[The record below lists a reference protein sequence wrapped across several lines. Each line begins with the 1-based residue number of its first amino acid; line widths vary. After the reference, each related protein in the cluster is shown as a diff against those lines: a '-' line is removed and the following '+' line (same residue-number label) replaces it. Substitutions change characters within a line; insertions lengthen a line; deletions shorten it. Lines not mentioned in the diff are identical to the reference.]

1 MVCTSRPPARGFP
14 PQPRRSS
21 CPSSCP
27 LASGQEPRPLPRGGC
42 RRACQRSGRGAL
54 RLSRSLPVRR
64 SGTCSGRNP
73 RDAMR
78 DGVRDVPRVERPAL
92 HLVVPGART
101 AAQRPPGA
109 VGLDSRKESP
119 HTRRSSRLSSLSCR
133 LSGLPGI
140 FKLMSVSVHLPEK
153 LAARLAAEA
162 ARQGRDVD
170 EVAAELLGDRLPA
183 AEGELDVLEAF
194 IGSGDSGD
202 PSWAGR
208 DTAELRAE
216 AAARRHAG

>member
-1 MVCTSRPPARGFP
+1 
-14 PQPRRSS
+14 
-21 CPSSCP
+21 
-27 LASGQEPRPLPRGGC
+27 
-42 RRACQRSGRGAL
+42 
-54 RLSRSLPVRR
+54 
-64 SGTCSGRNP
+64 
-73 RDAMR
+73 
-78 DGVRDVPRVERPAL
+78 
-92 HLVVPGART
+92 
-101 AAQRPPGA
+101 
-109 VGLDSRKESP
+109 
-119 HTRRSSRLSSLSCR
+119 LSCR

-140 FKLMSVSVHLPEK
+140 FKLMSVSVHLPEE

-216 AAARRHAG
+216 AAARRRAG